1 MGWQDI
7 YKKKMQAAGLE
18 SDIRGTEDV
27 KVFYK
32 APQENYGD
40 WRDTFLKNMDHA
52 GLSGTVRLGRE
63 SSTQPSQTVS
73 ASPAKEEEKKKK
85 YVASPYGTFLGGFS
99 YNGNTRRQKTE
110 QELADE
116 AAQQAAYIKEY
127 QRLAG
132 LDLDSYG
139 KQVESAKKAAQKNR
153 TQYNV
158 RAFGG
163 YDASRMTD
171 EERTYAAM
179 QADYNK
185 AKDIQ
190 YDIKGQAALENLTAE
205 QSKAVETLASRK
217 AVPAAAA
224 HVEDAKRASAWDS
237 LLASG
242 FSEDEIRQ
250 LVNYQRNIPKRQKNA
265 ERYAEMQ
272 EAAEAYA
279 ETNPGLATVASVPAN
294 LLSGIGTIDA
304 AMRKL
309 SDPDS
314 PVDYKSGAFLPY
326 AYSRGVRDTVT
337 KNLES
342 DYGKGASFAYGV
354 GTSILDSA
362 ATVGLAALGIPAGVA
377 SATLGGAAATSAMTE
392 AKARGLS
399 DEKAIRTGVLSGV
412 AETALEKFSLE
423 SLISMKLP
431 TGTAKQ
437 RLVGALKNAA
447 VQAGI
452 EGSE

>member
-139 KQVESAKKAAQKNR
+139 KQVESAKKAAQDNR

-190 YDIKGQAALENLTAE
+190 YDIKGQAALESLTAE
-205 QSKAVETLASRK
+205 
-217 AVPAAAA
+217 
-224 HVEDAKRASAWDS
+224 
-237 LLASG
+237 
-242 FSEDEIRQ
+242 
-250 LVNYQRNIPKRQKNA
+250 
-265 ERYAEMQ
+265 
-272 EAAEAYA
+272 
-279 ETNPGLATVASVPAN
+279 
-294 LLSGIGTIDA
+294 
-304 AMRKL
+304 
-309 SDPDS
+309 
-314 PVDYKSGAFLPY
+314 
-326 AYSRGVRDTVT
+326 
-337 KNLES
+337 
-342 DYGKGASFAYGV
+342 
-354 GTSILDSA
+354 
-362 ATVGLAALGIPAGVA
+362 
-377 SATLGGAAATSAMTE
+377 
-392 AKARGLS
+392 
-399 DEKAIRTGVLSGV
+399 
-412 AETALEKFSLE
+412 
-423 SLISMKLP
+423 
-431 TGTAKQ
+431 
-437 RLVGALKNAA
+437 
-447 VQAGI
+447 
-452 EGSE
+452 